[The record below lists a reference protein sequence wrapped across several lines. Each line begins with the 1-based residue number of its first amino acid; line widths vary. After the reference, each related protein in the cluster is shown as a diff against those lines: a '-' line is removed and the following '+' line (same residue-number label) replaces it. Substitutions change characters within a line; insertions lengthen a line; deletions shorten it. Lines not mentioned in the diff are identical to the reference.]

1 MPNIV
6 RSLAVAGVIGL
17 YVGVVLSV
25 GRFLR
30 MWVSSLIQRI
40 YLDDMPNVD
49 DLLHMCEDI
58 FIARYYKDLMLE
70 EQLYRELIELFRSP
84 DRLVDKTKSKDV

>member
-1 MPNIV
+1 
-6 RSLAVAGVIGL
+6 
-17 YVGVVLSV
+17 
-25 GRFLR
+25 

-40 YLDDMPNVD
+40 YLADMPNVD
-49 DLLHMCEDI
+49 DLLRMCEDI
-58 FIARYYKDLMLE
+58 FIARYYKDLLLD

>member
-1 MPNIV
+1 
-6 RSLAVAGVIGL
+6 VAGVIGL

-49 DLLHMCEDI
+49 DLLRMSEDI
-58 FIARYYKDLMLE
+58 FIARYYKDLLLE
-70 EQLYRELIELFRSP
+70 EELYRELIELFRSP